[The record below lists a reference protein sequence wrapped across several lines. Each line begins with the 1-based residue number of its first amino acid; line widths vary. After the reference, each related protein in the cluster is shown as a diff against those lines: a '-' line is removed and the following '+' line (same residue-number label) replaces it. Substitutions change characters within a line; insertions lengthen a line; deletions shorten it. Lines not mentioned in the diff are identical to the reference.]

1 MLHLNNSSIIIKDRL
16 SCDTII
22 IKLHLYVDG
31 SLESLTNT
39 LISNASVDF
48 ILSSKRFMVP
58 FYMIII
64 YTVNNSLIKL

>member
-48 ILSSKRFMVP
+48 ILSSKRFNGP
-58 FYMIII
+58 LLYDYYIHC
-64 YTVNNSLIKL
+64 K